1 MMPEEQS
8 QGTGAQSSRTS
19 GTLFLVGVPIGH
31 PDDLTIRALAT
42 LRRVDLIA
50 AKNPRL
56 TQLLLAHHGIHASLT
71 SYDRDNAADK
81 TPVLLDRLRRGR
93 HIALV
98 SDSGMPAL
106 YDPGRL
112 LIAAATKAGLTVEVI
127 PGPSIV
133 AAAATLCGMDA
144 DAFVFEG
151 RCAGSNRSL
160 ARRLHSLKQEPRT
173 IILLPPVPALRHMLT
188 ILLTAL
194 GNRRVVLGLDLTQ
207 PGQHVLRGRVRA
219 LLAKEATFNNASLAV
234 LVVEGARRGKTP
246 ARKKD

>member
-1 MMPEEQS
+1 MREEQS
-8 QGTGAQSSRTS
+8 QGTRAQSGRAS

-50 AKNPRL
+50 AKDTRV
-56 TQLLLAHHGIHASLT
+56 TESLLSHHGVQVPLT
-71 SYDRDNAADK
+71 TYDRTNAAEK
-81 TPVLLDRLRRGR
+81 TAVLLDRLRRGQ

-98 SDSGMPAL
+98 SDCGMPAL

-112 LIAAATKAGLTVEVI
+112 LISAATTEGFVVDVI

-151 RCAGSNRSL
+151 RCAGGNRSL
-160 ARRLHSLKQEPRT
+160 ARHLQSLKQEPRT